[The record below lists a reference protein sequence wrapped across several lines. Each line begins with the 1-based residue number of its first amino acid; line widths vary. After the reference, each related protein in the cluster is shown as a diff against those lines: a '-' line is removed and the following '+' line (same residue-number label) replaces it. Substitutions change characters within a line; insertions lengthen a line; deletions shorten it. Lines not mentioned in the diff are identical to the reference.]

1 MSGEQFSDA
10 GVDPVFETAC
20 GSCYAKGGNAG
31 GKMSEQGLCWP
42 VASLGAGRRVEAG
55 SGCTTSVVVL
65 VASWCCRF
73 VRG

>member
-31 GKMSEQGLCWP
+31 VKMSEQGL
-42 VASLGAGRRVEAG
+42 VGQ
-55 SGCTTSVVVL
+55 
-65 VASWCCRF
+65 
-73 VRG
+73 